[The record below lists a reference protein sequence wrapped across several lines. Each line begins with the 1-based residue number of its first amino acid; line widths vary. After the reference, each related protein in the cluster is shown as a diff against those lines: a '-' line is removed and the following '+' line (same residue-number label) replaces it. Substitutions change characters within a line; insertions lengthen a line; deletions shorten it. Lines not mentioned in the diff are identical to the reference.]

1 MMNLDDTLNIIK
13 ISIKEN
19 LEINNISAN
28 ITDNTSIIGNDSP
41 IDSMGLIQLCLTLE
55 EKAEELNFE
64 FDWTTETA
72 MSKSKSMY
80 RSVKTLSEEF
90 LLQYNQKQ

>member
-90 LLQYNQKQ
+90 LLQYNQQQ

>member
-1 MMNLDDTLNIIK
+1 MNLDDTLNIIK

-90 LLQYNQKQ
+90 LLQYNQQQ

>member
-1 MMNLDDTLNIIK
+1 MNLDDTLKIIK

-90 LLQYNQKQ
+90 LLQYNQQQ